1 MNFIYS
7 TAGGLVTIA
16 DAVSNRTSL
25 PPVVYVP
32 QHVDCDAYT
41 AQLANFIHNCQGG
54 HNGDDCEH
62 LIRAVHVPSG
72 SSFPPADPKTEA
84 VAIEHVLSGLDS
96 EDVPDLIQLL
106 EVPHCKCCPQ
116 DAPTNTACSDVHA
129 ACHAA
134 IYERIKKCSSFP
146 TTRLGF

>member
-16 DAVSNRTSL
+16 DAVSHRTSL

-41 AQLANFIHNCQGG
+41 AQLANFIHNCQG

-72 SSFPPADPKTEA
+72 SSFPAADPEKEA

-116 DAPTNTACSDVHA
+116 DAQSNTACSDVNA
-129 ACHAA
+129 ACITA
-134 IYERIKKCSSFP
+134 ICERIEECTWVP